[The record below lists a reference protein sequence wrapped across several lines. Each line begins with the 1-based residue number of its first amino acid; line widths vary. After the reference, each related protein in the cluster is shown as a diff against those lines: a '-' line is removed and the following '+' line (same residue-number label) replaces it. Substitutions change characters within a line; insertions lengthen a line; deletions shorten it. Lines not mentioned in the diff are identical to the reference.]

1 MTVLAKYFFVIYF
14 IFQEVKLNQTTSF
27 LPLSKNIKMDPCVPI
42 PLDEK
47 TLEDIVE
54 KAKDYCLMHG
64 KYIQVLPRFQI

>member
-1 MTVLAKYFFVIYF
+1 MN
-14 IFQEVKLNQTTSF
+14 KLNTF
-27 LPLSKNIKMDPCVPI
+27 RNMDPCIPI

-64 KYIQVLPRFQI
+64 KCKIDHSFLLSQLLLLKFALNAIRALCDVK

>member
-1 MTVLAKYFFVIYF
+1 MN
-14 IFQEVKLNQTTSF
+14 KLNTF
-27 LPLSKNIKMDPCVPI
+27 RNMDPCIPI

-64 KYIQVLPRFQI
+64 KCKNRSFILIIPAFTSNTSIRALCDVK

>member
-1 MTVLAKYFFVIYF
+1 MNKQNTFR
-14 IFQEVKLNQTTSF
+14 
-27 LPLSKNIKMDPCVPI
+27 KMDPCIPI

-64 KYIQVLPRFQI
+64 KCEIDHLFSFLHFSNLFVSDTIRAFL